1 MGFFFKTFPSVSK
14 HMDHKLETLIM
25 YNLSKIQVQESL
37 CVELSGTLLS
47 TLSQATLVQDLLK
60 QNY

>member
-1 MGFFFKTFPSVSK
+1 
-14 HMDHKLETLIM
+14 MDHKLETLIV

-37 CVELSGTLLS
+37 CAELSGTLLS

>member
-1 MGFFFKTFPSVSK
+1 MGILKTFPSVSK

-37 CVELSGTLLS
+37 CAELGGGTC
-47 TLSQATLVQDLLK
+47 
-60 QNY
+60 